1 MSNYNVYFTLSGIFK
16 ALSIS
21 PADKHGA
28 RLSRRLPLPG
38 NKRLLPSESELSY
51 VRDKVA
57 KSIKKKIIIHTLNTT
72 CLKLTD

>member
-38 NKRLLPSESELSY
+38 NKRVLLSESELSY

-57 KSIKKKIIIHTLNTT
+57 KSI
-72 CLKLTD
+72 